1 MSSEPPPPPPPP
13 PHLHPQPHNID
24 YLKII
29 RSPTGIYRWLDGIGE
44 SGGQPV
50 PPSNNVPNG
59 PLSGNQYVMDNEV
72 DLKSPSSGTHAPASR
87 KEGDSA
93 ESSQESVQAEEA
105 LNKSHQ
111 HALDVA
117 QQFPSIGA
125 QRLPLNQQS
134 YADYS
139 FENPPVPNSTDN
151 ANQGIH
157 DRNNQ
162 QPNPMGLPL
171 QGFTPQ
177 GMPLNQQFFVNQPRN
192 SFEYPATPYLTNN
205 SNQGMQDGNNRTEY
219 PSYPAALQYGKI
231 NTSPTPWELSKNDIT
246 GNYHPGNMMT
256 MNSHPS
262 TSRYHSTYPLGQIA
276 HQTDMTT
283 GTINTMN
290 YPSGTSGQVLGN
302 SLFYPVNGPNQFP
315 FNDPNQFSPVTG
327 SNLFNP
333 VNGPNQFLPVTGS
346 NQFHLV
352 NDPSQFP
359 FHGPSQFLPVDR
371 SNQIVPLVPR
381 QQNDVFHSSHG
392 LPNPTPVSVGRAIDY
407 PSESGSSNGAS
418 DELTSNEV
426 ETLDDIRNE
435 TATPHDHTDDQR
447 APGSVGAG
455 LDVPNVPDNMPSA
468 QHTVSNNQGGMP
480 SSVDDRMDT
489 QQDWTLFGTLSII
502 SSLAQVFNFFA
513 DADQP
518 SNANY
523 SGPLFPQDARPRRSL
538 PFGRVPMYASNI
550 EATAAALVPGEADTR
565 SAWDFPP
572 NIPSTLTSDNRQSQ
586 METPQASNPYRT
598 SARIQRSD
606 TRMEPSQFTNRVN
619 KSIRRRKPATA
630 QRLQSQIA
638 NNASSVLEQLASQT
652 VEAQKDSDI
661 DAEFEEE

>member
-29 RSPTGIYRWLDGIGE
+29 RSPNSIHRWLDGIGE

-59 PLSGNQYVMDNEV
+59 PLSGDQYVMNNGV

-105 LNKSHQ
+105 LNRSHQ
-111 HALDVA
+111 HVLGMA

-139 FENPPVPNSTDN
+139 FENSPVPNSTDN

-171 QGFTPQ
+171 QGFTPK
-177 GMPLNQQFFVNQPRN
+177 GCLSIN
-192 SFEYPATPYLTNN
+192 SSSSINPETA
-205 SNQGMQDGNNRTEY
+205 SSMQDGNNRMEY
-219 PSYPAALQYGKI
+219 PSYPAALQYG
-231 NTSPTPWELSKNDIT
+231 
-246 GNYHPGNMMT
+246 NYYPGNMMT

-262 TSRYHSTYPLGQIA
+262 ASRYHSTYPLGQIA
-276 HQTDMTT
+276 HQTGMTT

-315 FNDPNQFSPVTG
+315 FNDPNQFPPVTG

-333 VNGPNQFLPVTGS
+333 VNGPSQFLPVTGS
-346 NQFHLV
+346 NQFYLV

-381 QQNDVFHSSHG
+381 QQNDVFHSNHG

-418 DELTSNEV
+418 EELTSNEV

-447 APGSVGAG
+447 APEPVDTE
-455 LDVPNVPDNMPSA
+455 LDVSNVPDNMPST

-480 SSVDDRMDT
+480 SSVDDRMDI
-489 QQDWTLFGTLSII
+489 QQDWTLF
-502 SSLAQVFNFFA
+502 

-523 SGPLFPQDARPRRSL
+523 SGPLFPQDARPRRPL

-572 NIPSTLTSDNRQSQ
+572 NIPSTLTSDIRQSQ

-598 SARIQRSD
+598 SARIQRSN

-619 KSIRRRKPATA
+619 KSIRRRKPATT
-630 QRLQSQIA
+630 QRLESQIA

-652 VEAQKDSDI
+652 VEEQKDSDI

>member
-1 MSSEPPPPPPPP
+1 M
-13 PHLHPQPHNID
+13 LIN
-24 YLKII
+24 
-29 RSPTGIYRWLDGIGE
+29 GIG
-44 SGGQPV
+44 
-50 PPSNNVPNG
+50 
-59 PLSGNQYVMDNEV
+59 
-72 DLKSPSSGTHAPASR
+72 
-87 KEGDSA
+87 
-93 ESSQESVQAEEA
+93 
-105 LNKSHQ
+105 SHQ
-111 HALDVA
+111 HVLGMA

-205 SNQGMQDGNNRTEY
+205 ANQGMQDGNNRMEY
-219 PSYPAALQYGKI
+219 PSYPAALQYG
-231 NTSPTPWELSKNDIT
+231 
-246 GNYHPGNMMT
+246 NYYPGNMMT

-262 TSRYHSTYPLGQIA
+262 ASRYHSTYPLGQIA
-276 HQTDMTT
+276 NQTGMTT

-315 FNDPNQFSPVTG
+315 FNDPNQFPPVTG

-333 VNGPNQFLPVTGS
+333 VNGPSQFLPVTGS
-346 NQFHLV
+346 NQFYLV

-381 QQNDVFHSSHG
+381 QQNDVFHSNHG

-447 APGSVGAG
+447 APGPVGAE
-455 LDVPNVPDNMPSA
+455 LDVSNVPDNMPST

-480 SSVDDRMDT
+480 SSVDDRMDI
-489 QQDWTLFGTLSII
+489 QQDWTLF
-502 SSLAQVFNFFA
+502 

-523 SGPLFPQDARPRRSL
+523 SGPLFPQDARPRRPL

-572 NIPSTLTSDNRQSQ
+572 NIPSTLTSDIRQSQ

-619 KSIRRRKPATA
+619 KSIRRRKPATT

>member
-1 MSSEPPPPPPPP
+1 MSSEPPPPPPP

-29 RSPTGIYRWLDGIGE
+29 RSPNSIHRWLDGIGE

-59 PLSGNQYVMDNEV
+59 PLSGDQYVMDNGV
-72 DLKSPSSGTHAPASR
+72 DLRSPSSGTHAPASR

-105 LNKSHQ
+105 LNRSHQ
-111 HALDVA
+111 HALGVA

-171 QGFTPQ
+171 QGFTPK
-177 GMPLNQQFFVNQPRN
+177 GCLSIN
-192 SFEYPATPYLTNN
+192 SSSSINPETA
-205 SNQGMQDGNNRTEY
+205 SSMQDGNNRMEY
-219 PSYPAALQYGKI
+219 PSYPAALQYG
-231 NTSPTPWELSKNDIT
+231 
-246 GNYHPGNMMT
+246 NYYPGNMMT

-262 TSRYHSTYPLGQIA
+262 ASRYHSTYPLGQIA
-276 HQTDMTT
+276 HQTGMTT

-315 FNDPNQFSPVTG
+315 FNDPNQFPPVTG

-333 VNGPNQFLPVTGS
+333 VNGPSQFLPVTGS
-346 NQFHLV
+346 NQFYLV

-381 QQNDVFHSSHG
+381 QQNDVFHSNHG

-447 APGSVGAG
+447 APGPVGAE
-455 LDVPNVPDNMPSA
+455 LDVPNVPDNMPST

-489 QQDWTLFGTLSII
+489 QQDWTLF
-502 SSLAQVFNFFA
+502 
-513 DADQP
+513 DADHP

-523 SGPLFPQDARPRRSL
+523 SGPLFPQDARPRRPL

-572 NIPSTLTSDNRQSQ
+572 NIPSTLTSDIRQLQ

-619 KSIRRRKPATA
+619 KSIRRRKPATT

-638 NNASSVLEQLASQT
+638 NNASSVLEQFASRN